1 MMLLKIV
8 QAAAELGAALKTIR
22 ALIKR
27 DELRAVRLGRQWRID
42 SDELALFIRR
52 RTI

>member
-1 MMLLKIV
+1 MLLKLLQV
-8 QAAAELGAALKTIR
+8 AGELGLAPKTIR

-27 DELRAVRLGRQWRID
+27 GELRAVRIGRQWRVD

-52 RTI
+52 RTT